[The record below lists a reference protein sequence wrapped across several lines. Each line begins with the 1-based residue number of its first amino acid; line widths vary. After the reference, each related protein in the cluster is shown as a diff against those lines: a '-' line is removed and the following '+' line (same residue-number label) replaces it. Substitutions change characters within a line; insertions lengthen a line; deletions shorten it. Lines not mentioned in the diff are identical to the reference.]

1 MVNIRLSLFSPY
13 FRNFENHVLGYAI
26 SSYFSAI
33 IWPKSRYLRRS
44 KFYFWWS
51 EKAFENTRKE
61 AEKEAESKSEAK
73 EESQCEAEEAGCEAQ
88 EAIEEENGYEKEI
101 SRLKTRKEV
110 SMVYSESTLVG
121 CYVR

>member
-73 EESQCEAEEAGCEAQ
+73 EESQSEAEETEVEAQ
-88 EAIEEENGYEKEI
+88 ESIQEAECYV
-101 SRLKTRKEV
+101 KEV
-110 SMVYSESTLVG
+110 SKK
-121 CYVR
+121 